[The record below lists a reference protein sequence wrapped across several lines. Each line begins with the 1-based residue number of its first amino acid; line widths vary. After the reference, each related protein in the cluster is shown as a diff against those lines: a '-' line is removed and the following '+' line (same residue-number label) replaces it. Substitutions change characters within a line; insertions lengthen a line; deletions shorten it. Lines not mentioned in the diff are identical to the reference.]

1 MKLNITPGPW
11 EYSPNRFNSPN
22 SKDFAIGSIVSQ
34 KEDWFITEVQ
44 QCCGYHRLEDNTESE
59 ANAAAIVTAVNNT
72 YHKGINPEAVPDM
85 LDALKMALQTLIV
98 NYPLY
103 KECPEYEFISKAIQ
117 KATL

>member
-11 EYSPNRFNSPN
+11 VAEYISYVPPFKCSVLDGNPNDGATYILHGFKNN
-22 SKDFAIGSIVSQ
+22 DI
-34 KEDWFITEVQ
+34 
-44 QCCGYHRLEDNTESE
+44 
-59 ANAAAIVTAVNNT
+59 AAIVTAVNNT
-72 YHKGINPEAVPDM
+72 YHAGINPEAVPDM

>member
-11 EYSPNRFNSPN
+11 TFVRPEISN
-22 SKDFAIGSIVSQ
+22 
-34 KEDWFITEVQ
+34 
-44 QCCGYHRLEDNTESE
+44 GYFYVNAFGDTTGRTATCYDGDKFPD
-59 ANAAAIVTAVNNT
+59 NAAAIVTAVNNT
-72 YHKGINPEAVPDM
+72 YHKGINPESVPDM

-103 KECPEYEFISKAIQ
+103 KECPEYEFISKSIQ

>member
-11 EYSPNRFNSPN
+11 VVDGWDLYDIDGKF
-22 SKDFAIGSIVSQ
+22 F
-34 KEDWFITEVQ
+34 EDTSND
-44 QCCGYHRLEDNTESE
+44 RE
-59 ANAAAIVTAVNNT
+59 AECTAVNNT
-72 YHKGINPEAVPDM
+72 YHAGINPEAVPDM

>member
-1 MKLNITPGPW
+1 MKLNITPGEW
-11 EYSPNRFNSPN
+11 YIKWQANIFGQDDRAICSTHANQNNS
-22 SKDFAIGSIVSQ
+22 
-34 KEDWFITEVQ
+34 
-44 QCCGYHRLEDNTESE
+44 DNGVTHNQNID
-59 ANAAAIVTAVNNT
+59 NATAIVTAVNNT